1 MLSVSGSSSSV
12 KLRVMEANIFYGG
25 RGTDNIINLTR
36 DAAWIAKMNPYV
48 VSLIEV
54 LGGSNDPQTLTS
66 LVKQKTGITWY
77 YSYAPKYPGC
87 PEGVMILSKW
97 PIVSSSQY
105 FMKYQMPIAQA
116 TLSVGGKRV
125 NFFSTHFQWPASA
138 SSERQ
143 AEANQLVS
151 FANKFAEPRIIAGD
165 LNAQDGT
172 PEINIVE
179 QKFLSGWNTALSHN
193 TAVAY
198 SDNPPDPYTR
208 TRKSRIDHVFYSKGA
223 TNLSVTAAKVPDT
236 RNLAIRPVIKI
247 GTSDDKGVRP
257 SDHNFM
263 TVDFT
268 VY

>member
-1 MLSVSGSSSSV
+1 
-12 KLRVMEANIFYGG
+12 
-25 RGTDNIINLTR
+25 
-36 DAAWIAKMNPYV
+36 
-48 VSLIEV
+48 
-54 LGGSNDPQTLTS
+54 
-66 LVKQKTGITWY
+66 
-77 YSYAPKYPGC
+77 
-87 PEGVMILSKW
+87 
-97 PIVSSSQY
+97 
-105 FMKYQMPIAQA
+105 MPIAQA

-125 NFFSTHFQWPASA
+125 NFFSTHFQWPASS

-143 AEANQLVS
+143 AEASQVLS
-151 FANKFAEPRIIAGD
+151 FTSKFAEPRIIAGD
-165 LNAQDGT
+165 FNAQDGT

-236 RNLAIRPVIKI
+236 RNLAIAPVIKI